1 MIRQSGHRAIGNMKE
16 DYKKYGQTDYYWIL
30 EFLDSDY
37 ERSSYKKNGADIV
50 LKMNNA
56 ENIKELMEIRMEI
69 HKFIEQNNIGKHL
82 INQNILNPLNANRMD
97 KFINRCFNGNV
108 KRLIEELPNN
118 EESIDKA
125 LELYVNS
132 YYIDPT
138 TDFHITNVLRK
149 KFGNSISGKLTNLEG
164 VKNKYWDCLD
174 KYKNNISYPEGSNG
188 SKRVFEKYK
197 TLQKELERYGY
208 VYHIYDIVDESKLYM
223 IIAAIFVV
231 ILGGLFIAVGG
242 FFGIGV
248 IIFLLCLVFGQL
260 TGRGK

>member
-1 MIRQSGHRAIGNMKE
+1 MKE
-16 DYKKYGQTDYYWIL
+16 DFKKYGQTDYYWIL

-56 ENIKELMEIRMEI
+56 GNIKELIVIRMEI
-69 HKFIEQNNIGKHL
+69 HKFIEQNNIGKYL
-82 INQNILNPLNANRMD
+82 VNQDILNPLKANRMD

-108 KRLIEELPNN
+108 KRLIEELPDN

-138 TDFHITNVLRK
+138 TDSHITKVLRQ
-149 KFGNSISGKLTNLEG
+149 KFGDSISSKLANLEG
-164 VKNKYWDCLD
+164 VKNKYWDCLN

-188 SKRVFEKYK
+188 SKRIFEEYK
-197 TLQKELERYGY
+197 NLQKELERYGY
-208 VYHIYDIVDESKLYM
+208 VYHIYDIVDAPKAYM
-223 IIAAIFVV
+223 ITAVIIVL
-231 ILGGLFIAVGG
+231 ILGAIFIAVGG

-260 TGRGK
+260 TGRSK

>member
-1 MIRQSGHRAIGNMKE
+1 MKE
-16 DYKKYGQTDYYWIL
+16 EYKKYGQTDYYWIL
-30 EFLDSDY
+30 EFLDGDY

-56 ENIKELMEIRMEI
+56 GNIKELIVIRMEI
-69 HKFIEQNNIGKHL
+69 HKFIEQNNIGKYL
-82 INQNILNPLNANRMD
+82 VNQDILNPLKANRMD

-108 KRLIEELPNN
+108 KRLIEELPDN

-138 TDFHITNVLRK
+138 TDSHITKALRQ
-149 KFGNSISGKLTNLEG
+149 KFGDSISGKLANLEG
-164 VKNKYWDCLD
+164 VKNKYWDCLN
-174 KYKNNISYPEGSNG
+174 KYKDNISYPEGSNG
-188 SKRVFEKYK
+188 SKRIFEEYK
-197 TLQKELERYGY
+197 NLQKELERYGY
-208 VYHIYDIVDESKLYM
+208 VYHIYDIVDAPKAYM
-223 IIAAIFVV
+223 ITAVIIVL
-231 ILGGLFIAVGG
+231 ILGAIFIAVGG

-260 TGRGK
+260 TGRSK

>member
-1 MIRQSGHRAIGNMKE
+1 MKE

-56 ENIKELMEIRMEI
+56 GNIKELIVIRMEI
-69 HKFIEQNNIGKHL
+69 HKFIEQNNIGKYL
-82 INQNILNPLNANRMD
+82 VNQDILNPLKANRMD

-108 KRLIEELPNN
+108 KRLIEELPDN

-138 TDFHITNVLRK
+138 TDSHITKVLRQ
-149 KFGNSISGKLTNLEG
+149 KFGDSISSKLANLEG
-164 VKNKYWDCLD
+164 VKNKYWDCLN

-188 SKRVFEKYK
+188 SKRIFEEYK
-197 TLQKELERYGY
+197 NLQKELERFGY
-208 VYHIYDIVDESKLYM
+208 VYHIYDIVDAPKAYM
-223 IIAAIFVV
+223 ITAVIIVL
-231 ILGGLFIAVGG
+231 ILGAIFIAVGG

-260 TGRGK
+260 TGRSK

>member
-1 MIRQSGHRAIGNMKE
+1 MKE

-56 ENIKELMEIRMEI
+56 GNIKELMEIRMEI
-69 HKFIEQNNIGKHL
+69 HKFIEQNNIGKYL

-108 KRLIEELPNN
+108 KRMIEELPDN

-138 TDFHITNVLRK
+138 TDSHITKVLRQ
-149 KFGNSISGKLTNLEG
+149 KFGDSISSKLANLEG
-164 VKNKYWDCLD
+164 VKNKYWDCLN

-188 SKRVFEKYK
+188 SKRIFEEYK
-197 TLQKELERYGY
+197 NLQKELERYGY
-208 VYHIYDIVDESKLYM
+208 VYHIYDIVDAPKAYM
-223 IIAAIFVV
+223 ITAVIIVLILGAIF
-231 ILGGLFIAVGG
+231 ILW
-242 FFGIGV
+242 GV
-248 IIFLLCLVFGQL
+248 YKFS
-260 TGRGK
+260 RAR

>member
-1 MIRQSGHRAIGNMKE
+1 MKE
-16 DYKKYGQTDYYWIL
+16 EYKKYGQTDYYWIL

-56 ENIKELMEIRMEI
+56 GNIKELIVIRMEI
-69 HKFIEQNNIGKHL
+69 HKFIEQNNIGKYL
-82 INQNILNPLNANRMD
+82 VNQDILNPLKANRMD

-108 KRLIEELPNN
+108 KRLIEELPDN

-138 TDFHITNVLRK
+138 TDYHITKALRQ
-149 KFGNSISGKLTNLEG
+149 KFGDSISGKLANLEG
-164 VKNKYWDCLD
+164 IKNKYWDCLN

-188 SKRVFEKYK
+188 SKRIFEEYK
-197 TLQKELERYGY
+197 NLQKELERYGY
-208 VYHIYDIVDESKLYM
+208 VYHIYDIVDAPKAYM
-223 IIAAIFVV
+223 ITAVIIVL
-231 ILGGLFIAVGG
+231 ILGAIFIAVGG

-260 TGRGK
+260 TGRSK

>member
-1 MIRQSGHRAIGNMKE
+1 MKE

-56 ENIKELMEIRMEI
+56 GNIKELIVIRMEI
-69 HKFIEQNNIGKHL
+69 HKFIEQNNIGKYL
-82 INQNILNPLNANRMD
+82 VNQDILNPLKANRMD

-108 KRLIEELPNN
+108 KRLIEELPDN

-138 TDFHITNVLRK
+138 TDSHITKVLRQ
-149 KFGNSISGKLTNLEG
+149 KFGDSISSKLANLEG
-164 VKNKYWDCLD
+164 VKNKYWDCLN

-188 SKRVFEKYK
+188 SKRIFEEYK
-197 TLQKELERYGY
+197 NLQKELERYGY
-208 VYHIYDIVDESKLYM
+208 VYHIYDIVDAPKAYM
-223 IIAAIFVV
+223 ITAVIIVL
-231 ILGGLFIAVGG
+231 ILGAIFIAVGG

-260 TGRGK
+260 TGRSK

>member
-1 MIRQSGHRAIGNMKE
+1 MKE
-16 DYKKYGQTDYYWIL
+16 EYKKYGQTDYYWIL
-30 EFLDSDY
+30 EFLDGDY

-56 ENIKELMEIRMEI
+56 GNIKELIVIRMEI
-69 HKFIEQNNIGKHL
+69 HKFIEQNNIGKYL
-82 INQNILNPLNANRMD
+82 VNQDILNPLKANRMD

-108 KRLIEELPNN
+108 KRLIEELPDN

-138 TDFHITNVLRK
+138 TDSNITKVLRQ
-149 KFGNSISGKLTNLEG
+149 KFGDSISGKLANLEG
-164 VKNKYWDCLD
+164 VKNKYWDCLN
-174 KYKNNISYPEGSNG
+174 KYKDNISYPEGSNG
-188 SKRVFEKYK
+188 SKRIFEEYK
-197 TLQKELERYGY
+197 NLQKELERYGY
-208 VYHIYDIVDESKLYM
+208 VYHIYDIVDAPKAYM
-223 IIAAIFVV
+223 ITAVIIVL
-231 ILGGLFIAVGG
+231 ILGAIFIAVGG

-260 TGRGK
+260 TGRSK

>member
-1 MIRQSGHRAIGNMKE
+1 MKE

-56 ENIKELMEIRMEI
+56 GNIKELIVIRMEI
-69 HKFIEQNNIGKHL
+69 HKFIEQNNIGKYL
-82 INQNILNPLNANRMD
+82 VNQDILNPLKANRMD

-108 KRLIEELPNN
+108 KRLIEELPDN

-138 TDFHITNVLRK
+138 TDSHITKVLRQ
-149 KFGNSISGKLTNLEG
+149 KFGDSISSKLANLEG

-208 VYHIYDIVDESKLYM
+208 VYHIYDIVDAPKAYM
-223 IIAAIFVV
+223 ITAVIIVL
-231 ILGGLFIAVGG
+231 ILGAIFIAVGR

-260 TGRGK
+260 TGRSK

>member
-1 MIRQSGHRAIGNMKE
+1 MKE
-16 DYKKYGQTDYYWIL
+16 EYKKYGQTDYYWIL

-56 ENIKELMEIRMEI
+56 GNIKELIVIRMEI
-69 HKFIEQNNIGKHL
+69 HKFIEQNNIGKYL
-82 INQNILNPLNANRMD
+82 VNQDILNPLKANRMD

-108 KRLIEELPNN
+108 KRLIEELPDN

-138 TDFHITNVLRK
+138 TDSHITKALRQ
-149 KFGNSISGKLTNLEG
+149 KFGDSISGKLANLEG
-164 VKNKYWDCLD
+164 VKNKYWDCLN
-174 KYKNNISYPEGSNG
+174 KYKDNISYPEGSNG
-188 SKRVFEKYK
+188 SKRIFEEYK
-197 TLQKELERYGY
+197 NLQKELERYGY
-208 VYHIYDIVDESKLYM
+208 VYHIYDIVDAPKAYM
-223 IIAAIFVV
+223 ITAVIIVL
-231 ILGGLFIAVGG
+231 ILGAIFIAVGG

-260 TGRGK
+260 TGRSK

>member
-1 MIRQSGHRAIGNMKE
+1 MKE
-16 DYKKYGQTDYYWIL
+16 EYKKYGQTDYYWIL

-56 ENIKELMEIRMEI
+56 GNIKELIVIRMEI
-69 HKFIEQNNIGKHL
+69 HKFIEQNNIGKYL
-82 INQNILNPLNANRMD
+82 VNQDILNPLKANRMD

-108 KRLIEELPNN
+108 KRLIEELPDN

-138 TDFHITNVLRK
+138 TDSHITKALRQ
-149 KFGNSISGKLTNLEG
+149 KFGDSISGKLANLEG
-164 VKNKYWDCLD
+164 IKNKYWDCLN

-188 SKRVFEKYK
+188 SKRIFEEYK
-197 TLQKELERYGY
+197 NLQKELERYGY
-208 VYHIYDIVDESKLYM
+208 VYHIYDIVDAPKAYM
-223 IIAAIFVV
+223 ITAVIIVL
-231 ILGGLFIAVGG
+231 ILGAIFIAVGG

-248 IIFLLCLVFGQL
+248 IIFLLCLAFGQL
-260 TGRGK
+260 TGRSK

>member
-1 MIRQSGHRAIGNMKE
+1 MKE
-16 DYKKYGQTDYYWIL
+16 EYKKYGQTDYYWIL
-30 EFLDSDY
+30 EFLDGDY

-56 ENIKELMEIRMEI
+56 GNIKELIVIRMEI
-69 HKFIEQNNIGKHL
+69 HKFIEQNNIGKYL
-82 INQNILNPLNANRMD
+82 VNQDILNPLKANRMD

-108 KRLIEELPNN
+108 KRLIEELPDN

-138 TDFHITNVLRK
+138 TDSHITKALRQ
-149 KFGNSISGKLTNLEG
+149 KFGDSISGILANLEG
-164 VKNKYWDCLD
+164 VKNKYWDCLN
-174 KYKNNISYPEGSNG
+174 KYKDNISYPEGSNG
-188 SKRVFEKYK
+188 SKRIFEEYK
-197 TLQKELERYGY
+197 NLQKELERYGY
-208 VYHIYDIVDESKLYM
+208 VYHIYDIVDAPKAYM
-223 IIAAIFVV
+223 ITAVIIVL
-231 ILGGLFIAVGG
+231 ILGAIFIAVGG

-260 TGRGK
+260 TGRSK

>member
-1 MIRQSGHRAIGNMKE
+1 MKE
-16 DYKKYGQTDYYWIL
+16 EYKKYGQTDYYWIL
-30 EFLDSDY
+30 EFLDGDY

-56 ENIKELMEIRMEI
+56 GNIKELIVIRMEI
-69 HKFIEQNNIGKHL
+69 HKFIEQNNIGKYL
-82 INQNILNPLNANRMD
+82 VNQDILNPLKANRMD

-108 KRLIEELPNN
+108 KRLIEDLPDN

-138 TDFHITNVLRK
+138 TDSHITKALRQ
-149 KFGNSISGKLTNLEG
+149 KFGDSISGKLANLEG
-164 VKNKYWDCLD
+164 VKNKYWDCLN
-174 KYKNNISYPEGSNG
+174 KYKDNISYPEGSNG
-188 SKRVFEKYK
+188 SKRIFEEYK
-197 TLQKELERYGY
+197 NLQKELERYGY
-208 VYHIYDIVDESKLYM
+208 VYHIYDIVDAPKAYM
-223 IIAAIFVV
+223 ITAVIIVL
-231 ILGGLFIAVGG
+231 ILGAIFIAVGG

-260 TGRGK
+260 TGRSK

>member
-1 MIRQSGHRAIGNMKE
+1 MKE

-56 ENIKELMEIRMEI
+56 GNIKELIVIRMEI
-69 HKFIEQNNIGKHL
+69 HKFIEQNNIGKYL
-82 INQNILNPLNANRMD
+82 VNQDILNPLKANRMD

-108 KRLIEELPNN
+108 IRLIEELPDN

-138 TDFHITNVLRK
+138 TDYHITKALRQ
-149 KFGNSISGKLTNLEG
+149 KFGDSISSKLANLEG

-208 VYHIYDIVDESKLYM
+208 VYHIYDIVDAPKAYM
-223 IIAAIFVV
+223 ITAVIIVL
-231 ILGGLFIAVGG
+231 ILGAIFIAVGG

-260 TGRGK
+260 TGRSK

>member
-1 MIRQSGHRAIGNMKE
+1 MKE

-56 ENIKELMEIRMEI
+56 GNIKELIVIRMEI
-69 HKFIEQNNIGKHL
+69 HKFIEQNNIGKYL
-82 INQNILNPLNANRMD
+82 VNQDILNPLKANRMD

-108 KRLIEELPNN
+108 KRLIEELPDN

-132 YYIDPT
+132 YYIDAT
-138 TDFHITNVLRK
+138 TDSHITKVLRQ
-149 KFGNSISGKLTNLEG
+149 KFGDSISSKLANLEG
-164 VKNKYWDCLD
+164 VKNKYWDCLN

-188 SKRVFEKYK
+188 SKRIFEEYK
-197 TLQKELERYGY
+197 NLQKELERYGY
-208 VYHIYDIVDESKLYM
+208 VYHIYDIVDAPKAYM
-223 IIAAIFVV
+223 ITAVIIVL
-231 ILGGLFIAVGG
+231 ILGAIFIAVGG
-242 FFGIGV
+242 FFGIGL

-260 TGRGK
+260 TGRSK

>member
-108 KRLIEELPNN
+108 KRLIEELPDN
-118 EESIDKA
+118 EESIGKA

-138 TDFHITNVLRK
+138 TDTPITKAIRN
-149 KFGNSISGKLTNLEG
+149 KFGNSIAEKLTNLEG
-164 VKNKYWDCLD
+164 VKMKYWDCLN
-174 KYKNNISYPEGSNG
+174 KYKDNISYPEGSNG
-188 SKRVFEKYK
+188 SKKLFEKYK
-197 TLQKELERYGY
+197 KLQKEMERYGY
-208 VYHIYDIVDESKLYM
+208 VFHIYDAIDESKSEM
-223 IIAAIFVV
+223 ILGMIVV
-231 ILGGLFIAVGG
+231 IILGAIFIAVGG

>member
-1 MIRQSGHRAIGNMKE
+1 MKE

-56 ENIKELMEIRMEI
+56 GNIKELIVIRMEI
-69 HKFIEQNNIGKHL
+69 HKFIEQNNIGKYL
-82 INQNILNPLNANRMD
+82 VNQDILNPLKANRMD

-108 KRLIEELPNN
+108 KRLIKELPDN

-138 TDFHITNVLRK
+138 TDSHITKVLRQ
-149 KFGNSISGKLTNLEG
+149 KFGDSISSKLANLEG
-164 VKNKYWDCLD
+164 VKNKYWDCLN

-188 SKRVFEKYK
+188 SKRIFEEYK
-197 TLQKELERYGY
+197 NLQKELERYGY
-208 VYHIYDIVDESKLYM
+208 VYHIYDIVDAPKAYM
-223 IIAAIFVV
+223 ITAVIIVL
-231 ILGGLFIAVGG
+231 ILGAIFIAVGG

-260 TGRGK
+260 TGRSK

>member
-1 MIRQSGHRAIGNMKE
+1 M
-16 DYKKYGQTDYYWIL
+16 
-30 EFLDSDY
+30 
-37 ERSSYKKNGADIV
+37 
-50 LKMNNA
+50 
-56 ENIKELMEIRMEI
+56 
-69 HKFIEQNNIGKHL
+69 
-82 INQNILNPLNANRMD
+82 
-97 KFINRCFNGNV
+97 
-108 KRLIEELPNN
+108 
-118 EESIDKA
+118 
-125 LELYVNS
+125 
-132 YYIDPT
+132 
-138 TDFHITNVLRK
+138 
-149 KFGNSISGKLTNLEG
+149 
-164 VKNKYWDCLD
+164 LD

-208 VYHIYDIVDESKLYM
+208 VYHTYDIVDESKLYM

>member
-1 MIRQSGHRAIGNMKE
+1 MKE

-56 ENIKELMEIRMEI
+56 GNIKELIVIRMEI
-69 HKFIEQNNIGKHL
+69 HKFIEQNNIGKYL
-82 INQNILNPLNANRMD
+82 VNQDILNPLKANRMD

-108 KRLIEELPNN
+108 KRLIEELPDN

-132 YYIDPT
+132 YYTDST
-138 TDFHITNVLRK
+138 TDSHITKVLRQ
-149 KFGNSISGKLTNLEG
+149 KFGDSISGKLANLEG
-164 VKNKYWDCLD
+164 IKNKYWDCLN

-188 SKRVFEKYK
+188 SKRIFEEYK
-197 TLQKELERYGY
+197 NLQKELERYGY
-208 VYHIYDIVDESKLYM
+208 VYHIYDIVDAPKAYM
-223 IIAAIFVV
+223 ITAVIIVL
-231 ILGGLFIAVGG
+231 ILGAIFIAVGG

-260 TGRGK
+260 TGRSK

>member
-1 MIRQSGHRAIGNMKE
+1 MIRQSGLHAIGNMKE

-69 HKFIEQNNIGKHL
+69 HKFIEQNNIGKYVV
-82 INQNILNPLNANRMD
+82 NQDILNPLKANRMD

-108 KRLIEELPNN
+108 KRLIEELPDN

-138 TDFHITNVLRK
+138 TDSHITKVLRQ
-149 KFGNSISGKLTNLEG
+149 KFGDSISSKLANLEG
-164 VKNKYWDCLD
+164 VKNKYWDCLN

-188 SKRVFEKYK
+188 SKRIFEEYK
-197 TLQKELERYGY
+197 NLQKELERYGY
-208 VYHIYDIVDESKLYM
+208 VYHIYDIVDAPKAYM
-223 IIAAIFVV
+223 ITAVIIVL
-231 ILGGLFIAVGG
+231 ILGAIFIAVGG

-248 IIFLLCLVFGQL
+248 IIFLLCLAFGQL
-260 TGRGK
+260 TGRSK